1 MSVDTNY
8 VDVFDNV
15 IAYTSLEL
23 NNVNVIFKNID
34 NDHIISNIKL
44 DSNLHHTD
52 IKIATLNNQTVALVG
67 LNNGNLLIFSIN
79 DGKIISNINISN
91 NSITTFTI
99 KNESVFIL
107 DTENV
112 LFKLNLV
119 DYEHEV
125 INNLS
130 EFVNQQSINN
140 ITALDDKFLI
150 STQSV
155 KLIDITNNS
164 TIHEYP
170 GHLNAIKEMKVIK
183 KTDAESIFYSFS
195 DNDNIVNFYNS
206 NEDNKLVLV
215 LSCNENVKQ
224 LNYISVNNEEIITI
238 VTQNGNLEIFI
249 NPFTD
254 SASND
259 NKRRKK
265 NKINKKST
273 LQIKFQQF
281 DNDLKIAYCQN
292 LKENNLRLL
301 YRSNN
306 TMVSYEFN
314 YDISLKDYYKE
325 NQVEIKAEG
334 KIKNTNIINQS
345 DISSKTGY
353 KEGNNY
359 ITQGNNYSNLIEQID
374 TILKNDNDISFS
386 DLNLNT
392 VNTSSKKKSNIVGTL
407 TTILKQS
414 LVSNDH
420 NLLDQV
426 LNTKDPKIIKLTLWK
441 LSSELIIN
449 FLIRITDKIIVYYNS
464 NNNNNNIY
472 VWLYYTLIIHGN
484 YLIKFNNNLQLKQ
497 KLSNLY
503 FIIAKKSSYYHKLVK
518 LNSIINN
525 QLSRGMLYEE
535 KLLSNYENDLIVNGE
550 EYIDSEYEYDEGLDV
565 EDEDDYQ
572 DDEDDYQ
579 EDGDISLDDV
589 NETGFDIDRDMIPLE
604 ANQHSDV
611 EME

>member
-183 KTDAESIFYSFS
+183 K
-195 DNDNIVNFYNS
+195 
-206 NEDNKLVLV
+206 
-215 LSCNENVKQ
+215 
-224 LNYISVNNEEIITI
+224 
-238 VTQNGNLEIFI
+238 
-249 NPFTD
+249 
-254 SASND
+254 
-259 NKRRKK
+259 
-265 NKINKKST
+265 
-273 LQIKFQQF
+273 
-281 DNDLKIAYCQN
+281 
-292 LKENNLRLL
+292 
-301 YRSNN
+301 
-306 TMVSYEFN
+306 
-314 YDISLKDYYKE
+314 
-325 NQVEIKAEG
+325 
-334 KIKNTNIINQS
+334 
-345 DISSKTGY
+345 
-353 KEGNNY
+353 
-359 ITQGNNYSNLIEQID
+359 
-374 TILKNDNDISFS
+374 
-386 DLNLNT
+386 
-392 VNTSSKKKSNIVGTL
+392 
-407 TTILKQS
+407 
-414 LVSNDH
+414 
-420 NLLDQV
+420 
-426 LNTKDPKIIKLTLWK
+426 LTLNQYSIHFQIMTT
-441 LSSELIIN
+441 LSTFTTPMKTTSL
-449 FLIRITDKIIVYYNS
+449 F
-464 NNNNNNIY
+464 
-472 VWLYYTLIIHGN
+472 WF
-484 YLIKFNNNLQLKQ
+484 YLVMRT
-497 KLSNLY
+497 LSN
-503 FIIAKKSSYYHKLVK
+503 
-518 LNSIINN
+518 
-525 QLSRGMLYEE
+525 
-535 KLLSNYENDLIVNGE
+535 
-550 EYIDSEYEYDEGLDV
+550 
-565 EDEDDYQ
+565 
-572 DDEDDYQ
+572 
-579 EDGDISLDDV
+579 
-589 NETGFDIDRDMIPLE
+589 
-604 ANQHSDV
+604 
-611 EME
+611 